1 MINVLGLTKIYHSE
15 EGDGPDVKALDH
27 VSFGLKDKGLVFVL
41 GKSGSGKS
49 TLLNLLGGLDNIDFG
64 DIVVNGV
71 SLASLKGRD
80 LDSYRNGCVG
90 FVFQEFN
97 LLENKTVIENVSL
110 ALSLQRKSNKTAIDE
125 VINKVSIAGLSKR
138 KVSTLSGGEKQRTA
152 IARALVKEPSFLLC
166 DEPTGALDFET
177 GTQIMEL
184 LKEISATRL
193 VVVVSHDESFAEKYG
208 DRVIKIEDGRIASD
222 TDPINTTAQEKSLTL
237 VKSRMGLKSAISMAA
252 HSFKTK
258 ISRLAMTIVLS
269 AVSFAA
275 FVNVAVVRIAPL
287 SNPIAIL
294 APSVSLTT
302 GEPTF
307 EPLFLH

>member
-152 IARALVKEPSFLLC
+152 IARALAHRPKVIFA
-166 DEPTGALDFET
+166 DEPTGELDTVT
-177 GTQIMEL
+177 GLQVVKIFKELNQREGVTIVMTTHDTGLMEL
-184 LKEISATRL
+184 
-193 VVVVSHDESFAEKYG
+193 
-208 DRVIKIEDGRIASD
+208 GR
-222 TDPINTTAQEKSLTL
+222 
-237 VKSRMGLKSAISMAA
+237 
-252 HSFKTK
+252 
-258 ISRLAMTIVLS
+258 
-269 AVSFAA
+269 
-275 FVNVAVVRIAPL
+275 
-287 SNPIAIL
+287 
-294 APSVSLTT
+294 
-302 GEPTF
+302 
-307 EPLFLH
+307 